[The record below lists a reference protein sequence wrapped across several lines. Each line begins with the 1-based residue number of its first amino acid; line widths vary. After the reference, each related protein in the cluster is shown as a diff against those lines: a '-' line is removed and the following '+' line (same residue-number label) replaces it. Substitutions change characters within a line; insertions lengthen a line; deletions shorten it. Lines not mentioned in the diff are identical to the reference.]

1 MAKTLE
7 MVFRNESGKEVTLN
21 VADPREDLTLAE
33 VRTVMED
40 IIAKQIFESKT
51 GDLAQIVEARISSKD
66 TAVLA

>member
-33 VRTVMED
+33 VRIIMED

>member
-7 MVFRNESGKEVTLN
+7 MVFRNEGGKEVTLSI
-21 VADPREDLTLAE
+21 ADPREDLTPAE
-33 VRTVMED
+33 VRTVMEE

>member
-7 MVFRNESGKEVTLN
+7 MVFRNESGKEVTLSI
-21 VADPREDLTLAE
+21 ADPRENLTLAE
-33 VRTVMED
+33 VKTVMED

-51 GDLAQIVEARISSKD
+51 GDLAQVVEARITSKD

>member
-7 MVFRNESGKEVTLN
+7 MVFRNESGKEVSLN
-21 VADPREDLTLAE
+21 IADPREDLTLAE
-33 VRTVMED
+33 VKVVMDD

-51 GDLAQIVEARISSKD
+51 GDFAQIVEARINSKD

>member
-7 MVFRNESGKEVTLN
+7 MVFRNEGGKEVTLS

-33 VRTVMED
+33 VSTVMED